1 VRPIPPSVVVVT
13 NYSVGFKPWSGL
25 GVQLSLILIQ
35 ETREQWYRSLERGYT
50 SLGGWRGGNQGSWV
64 LRNTMGGFSRKN
76 TFLIFL
82 ILILVSHVLAQ
93 VRKIIIW
100 EHFVLFLLSSW
111 FYFFTKFLFNLIFF
125 ILFCEQ
131 PYHSFYQVQ
140 KIWVILYSI
149 MYMIL
154 ECTCAR
160 ILMVKVSI
168 INWKL
173 NILLPCTWIFW
184 NSTYCTVHL
193 YSEINCAVY
202 MNILKPT
209 AQYT

>member
-1 VRPIPPSVVVVT
+1 
-13 NYSVGFKPWSGL
+13 
-25 GVQLSLILIQ
+25 
-35 ETREQWYRSLERGYT
+35 
-50 SLGGWRGGNQGSWV
+50 
-64 LRNTMGGFSRKN
+64 MGGFSIKN

-93 VRKIIIW
+93 VRKIIIS
-100 EHFVLFLLSSW
+100 EHLVLFLLSCW
-111 FYFFTKFLFNLIFF
+111 FIFFFTKFLFNLIFF

-160 ILMVKVSI
+160 ILIIKVSI

-173 NILLPCTWIFW
+173 NILSPSTWIFCTFIFW
-184 NSTYCTVHL
+184 NQLYNSHKYSETYCT
-193 YSEINCAVY
+193 Y
-202 MNILKPT
+202 ML
-209 AQYT
+209 